1 MPVPPR
7 DADAS
12 SGGNAASRM
21 DGPASRMGGPG
32 GLGNREPAAL
42 ASSALSDVSGGAG
55 SVVVVSA
62 PEQQGAFGGS
72 DAVLLTATTQRLST
86 GQPLPSGGVVDTA
99 HLPAVGT
106 TVREWNA
113 RAQAVCSRV
122 AAPPLVEEEPASD
135 TAAQERLTEAALAT
149 LGSDHGA
156 WGSTPTASLAPE
168 QVGYFESASNSAAGA
183 ASAPER
189 EAAAAGS
196 GTASLTSWVV
206 PPQTATLHSFPASL
220 AATENATGDTFGSL
234 EVRLSIKW
242 RFHGLLASGL
252 AFSG

>member
-1 MPVPPR
+1 MPVPSR
-7 DADAS
+7 DADAP

-21 DGPASRMGGPG
+21 GGLASRMGGPG
-32 GLGNREPAAL
+32 GLGNPEPAAL

-55 SVVVVSA
+55 SVVVVTA

-86 GQPLPSGGVVDTA
+86 GQPPSGGVVDTA
-99 HLPAVGT
+99 HLPTVGA

-113 RAQAVCSRV
+113 RAQAVNSRV
-122 AAPPLVEEEPASD
+122 AAPPLVEEQPASD
-135 TAAQERLTEAALAT
+135 TAAQERLTAAALAT

-168 QVGYFESASNSAAGA
+168 QVGYFESASNSAA
-183 ASAPER
+183 PER
-189 EAAAAGS
+189 EATVTGS
-196 GTASLTSWVV
+196 LTASLTSWVV
-206 PPQTATLHSFPASL
+206 PPQTATQLSFPASL
-220 AATENATGDTFGSL
+220 AATDNATGDTFGSF

-242 RFHGLLASGL
+242 RFYGLLASGL